1 MRLLTGTIAGL
12 LFLTFISAPICA
24 QWFKYPTPG
33 APRTPGGEVDL
44 SAPVPRLTNGK
55 PDLSG
60 VWMTA
65 DSACGAFTLENRDH
79 SFFWT
84 RKSGS

>member
-24 QWFKYPTPG
+24 QWFKYL
-33 APRTPGGEVDL
+33 RREGEV
-44 SAPVPRLTNGK
+44 LTTLKITN
-55 PDLSG
+55 
-60 VWMTA
+60 
-65 DSACGAFTLENRDH
+65 GAFTLENRDY